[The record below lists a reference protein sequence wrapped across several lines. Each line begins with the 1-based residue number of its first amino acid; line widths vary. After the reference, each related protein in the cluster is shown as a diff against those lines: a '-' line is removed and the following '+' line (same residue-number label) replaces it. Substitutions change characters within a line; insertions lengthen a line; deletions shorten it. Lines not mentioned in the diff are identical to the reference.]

1 MRMKI
6 VYSNETLS
14 QAKEFANLVLR
25 WFKLLNSLPEKE
37 WGIEELKCLSE
48 QLVEMCV
55 SAGKLPA
62 IHNCENEETQSSA
75 DNELQLTRKIRIE
88 EAYRYYY
95 ALFWP
100 YEGTGDGLNEP
111 DNPVMGDL
119 VDDIYDI
126 SNDLK
131 TGYEFYDKG
140 MMHQAVFVWRLLF
153 ISHWGEHAAQALY
166 AIDHAIRDYM
176 NDDDMGKHEKP
187 EDIMYYPAVKYSDI
201 DGFFIVHV
209 STEDSFLPYEIVI
222 NSLGLAED
230 DIPMIGVVVG
240 EKVIFIS
247 VSEQPQNLSR
257 MDFPDQDMVCRW
269 IVRHLDTLIKHWNK
283 EISDRELLEEVFEED
298 MDALPFD

>member
-1 MRMKI
+1 
-6 VYSNETLS
+6 
-14 QAKEFANLVLR
+14 
-25 WFKLLNSLPEKE
+25 
-37 WGIEELKCLSE
+37 
-48 QLVEMCV
+48 
-55 SAGKLPA
+55 
-62 IHNCENEETQSSA
+62 
-75 DNELQLTRKIRIE
+75 
-88 EAYRYYY
+88 
-95 ALFWP
+95 
-100 YEGTGDGLNEP
+100 
-111 DNPVMGDL
+111 
-119 VDDIYDI
+119 
-126 SNDLK
+126 
-131 TGYEFYDKG
+131 
-140 MMHQAVFVWRLLF
+140 
-153 ISHWGEHAAQALY
+153 
-166 AIDHAIRDYM
+166 
-176 NDDDMGKHEKP
+176 
-187 EDIMYYPAVKYSDI
+187 MYYPAVKYSDI